1 MAVMFA
7 AALQDVASG
16 SERED
21 NRQTAVHTAGRR
33 GGVRGS
39 FSCCLEAA
47 VCVCVCE
54 SDHRPITA
62 LLEVQMCKTVLTYYL
77 YRKKNY
83 EPYKC

>member
-21 NRQTAVHTAGRR
+21 NRQTAVRTAGRR
-33 GGVRGS
+33 GGARGS
-39 FSCCLEAA
+39 FSGCLEAA
-47 VCVCVCE
+47 TCVCV

-62 LLEVQMCKTVLTYYL
+62 LLEVHMCKTLLTYYL
-77 YRKKNY
+77 YRKQ
-83 EPYKC
+83 